1 MKVDYSLS
9 QILVMLCEYCGINIQ
24 TMWKKLSSYAQMEI
38 LNELREVSKL
48 PKDSEENK
56 LF

>member
-1 MKVDYSLS
+1 
-9 QILVMLCEYCGINIQ
+9 MLCEYCGINIQ

-38 LNELREVSKL
+38 LKELREVSKL
-48 PKDSEENK
+48 PKEIEENN